1 MRLFN
6 GLLWGFAGVPNVAW
20 HLRGPSCQSRT
31 CSWLWEKVS
40 PGGLVQQ
47 RDSSGSKLDHWC
59 DLVGFKRLRFH
70 GNWTTL
76 WDFVRFH
83 APASYVFVATQH
95 AHELAT
101 GQIHPEQSPEAL
113 VSWSLMARY
122 SDYSDFRILWEDKP
136 PSTSMSMIYNIHIYI
151 YIPAMFNRGF
161 HVSHLRGGH
170 HYRRHLCREAE
181 RTRTIQC
188 RTQGDGLSIV
198 DFWILRA
205 FKGAN
210 FWTLHL
216 TS

>member
-1 MRLFN
+1 MGIERLYGILCDFMRLRHMF
-6 GLLWGFAGVPNVAW
+6 LLPPSMRMNSRLDRFILNKVQKPWSV
-20 HLRGPSCQSRT
+20 GPW
-31 CSWLWEKVS
+31 WLDIVTI
-40 PGGLVQQ
+40 VI
-47 RDSSGSKLDHWC
+47 SGSFGRINLH
-59 DLVGFKRLRFH
+59 
-70 GNWTTL
+70 
-76 WDFVRFH
+76 
-83 APASYVFVATQH
+83 QH
-95 AHELAT
+95 PCPWYT
-101 GQIHPEQSPEAL
+101 
-113 VSWSLMARY
+113 
-122 SDYSDFRILWEDKP
+122 
-136 PSTSMSMIYNIHIYI
+136 IYIYI